1 MMEARQ
7 ARLRAMAQ
15 VEDVRADI
23 QALSE
28 SLDGLDLWRPAAG
41 LRKSCDEA
49 LRMIDQLAERFDRKL
64 VVTLVGPSGAGKS
77 TLLSA
82 LAGDDQL
89 SPAGRQRPT
98 TRQVVVFCREA
109 GDAGQ
114 LVEQLGSENIRVH
127 ASKAAETLENVILI
141 DTPDTD
147 STQQDLH
154 IPIIHKAITLS
165 DVLICVFDAENPKRR
180 DHTDF
185 LAPYVRLFS
194 GESLIVA
201 VNKCDRLDETELSET
216 IMPEFSRY
224 IADAWP
230 VKPAEVL
237 CVSARSHLS
246 DPGWNEHVRP
256 RHDRD
261 QFETLRRL
269 IVTTFNRD
277 GFSVDRRLENARS
290 LKTWL
295 EKALRDEA
303 RQEVPHLSAAMERM
317 AATEAEALQAALT
330 AFQGQESGAAAGIN
344 VRLYQHLAQR
354 WLGPVGWLVT
364 IWARILVFG
373 TGLASLLRFGNPV
386 RQVFGAV
393 SVIKQYG
400 ESKKELDDAHRGSG
414 TGVALSR
421 YAGIVGR
428 KWPDIAELLIRAR
441 FVASVR
447 ELGQAPGEGDA
458 LGEHFSRVWQEA
470 LEQELVR
477 TGGRLSGGLLQL
489 VFNLPVL
496 AILTYAGWLTA
507 TDFFKGTILSGDFF
521 LHAFWTIVL
530 VLLLSFFLLQGVIR
544 LAAGKERMAG
554 RVFKCVQESVGRQ
567 EQLSQSPIWRQA
579 RTILGWAGPEK
590 AWPKTLP
597 EQRNPN
603 PPES

>member
-82 LAGDDQL
+82 LAGDDHL
-89 SPAGRQRPT
+89 SPSGRQRPT

-114 LVEQLGSENIRVH
+114 LVDQLGQENIRIH
-127 ASKAAETLENVILI
+127 ASKAAEALENVILI

-147 STQQDLH
+147 STQQDSH

-165 DVLICVFDAENPKRR
+165 DILICVFDAENPKRR

-194 GESLIVA
+194 GESLVVA
-201 VNKCDRLDETELSET
+201 VNKCDRLDEAELTET

-224 IADAWP
+224 IANAWP
-230 VKPAEVL
+230 VTPAEAL
-237 CVSARSHLS
+237 CVSARSHLA

-256 RHDRD
+256 RHERD
-261 QFETLRRL
+261 QFDRLRQL

-277 GFSVDRRLENARS
+277 GFSVDRRLENARN
-290 LKTWL
+290 LKTYL
-295 EKALRDEA
+295 EQAIRDEA
-303 RQEVPHLSAAMERM
+303 GRDAPHLSATIERM
-317 AATEAEALQAALT
+317 SATETEALQAALT
-330 AFQGQESGAAAGIN
+330 AFQGKDSGAATGIN

-354 WLGPVGWLVT
+354 WVGPVGWLVT

-373 TGLASLLRFGNPV
+373 SGLASLLRFGNPV
-386 RQVFGAV
+386 RQAFGAV

-400 ESKKELDDAHRGSG
+400 ESKKDLDDAHRGSG
-414 TGVALSR
+414 TNVALSR

-441 FVASVR
+441 FVNGVR
-447 ELGQAPGEGDA
+447 ELRQAPGEGEA
-458 LGEHFSRVWQEA
+458 LGDHFSRIWQEA
-470 LEQELVR
+470 LENELDR
-477 TGGRLSGGLLQL
+477 IGGRLSGGLLQL

-496 AILTYAGWLTA
+496 AVLAYVGWLTA
-507 TDFFKGTILSGDFF
+507 VNFFTGTILSGDFF
-521 LHAFWTIVL
+521 LHAFWTIAL

-544 LAAGKERMAG
+544 LAAGKNRLTG
-554 RVFKCVQESVGRQ
+554 RVFKLVQESLGKQ
-567 EQLSQSPIWRQA
+567 ERLSESPIWRQA
-579 RTILGWAGPEK
+579 RTVLGWAPEK
-590 AWPKTLP
+590 GWPSK
-597 EQRNPN
+597 E
-603 PPES
+603 